1 MQCSAKRNNLIN
13 GFFNK
18 NLTPGRMAE
27 FPRGRLRK
35 RVTRLTFF
43 TPIKRVLK
51 VVCLSVG
58 ATCNNIHVLEKNFSC
73 FKLQFVLPQ
82 QTWDDYVDDDDE
94 DNNNQI
100 STNISITIPCAMK
113 SPTDILISEKTLLQ
127 VKWIKW
133 TCCCCIGINE
143 ECRLN
148 WVLQAVYIIL
158 RTLFGINSIR
168 QEMETWF
175 GTVEEETN
183 YTW

>member
-1 MQCSAKRNNLIN
+1 MLFFLGLPATLQLNRNRRAKKTHNRHRMSMKSNKLHLYAGLFSSTGCNSFPWTLLSCQCTGHSISDSLDISRCLRKLSAVQCSAKRNNLIN

-58 ATCNNIHVLEKNFSC
+58 ATCNNIHVLENNFSC

-82 QTWDDYVDDDDE
+82 QT
-94 DNNNQI
+94 
-100 STNISITIPCAMK
+100 
-113 SPTDILISEKTLLQ
+113 
-127 VKWIKW
+127 
-133 TCCCCIGINE
+133 
-143 ECRLN
+143 
-148 WVLQAVYIIL
+148 
-158 RTLFGINSIR
+158 
-168 QEMETWF
+168 
-175 GTVEEETN
+175 
-183 YTW
+183 